1 MVRKER
7 TLRKRKGNVKPYSQ
21 LVKENEIL
29 REGLETIADI
39 LEELGIIE
47 TGDTEEV
54 DEIDEPEE
62 PEEEPISVEEQI
74 TTTPQP
80 RELPST

>member
-47 TGDTEEV
+47 TGDTEE
-54 DEIDEPEE
+54 
-62 PEEEPISVEEQI
+62 EPISVEEQI